1 MIMMFVSC
9 NLKLQVTSKIL
20 LKKSSQNNHQVS
32 RKSLHNLETKLSKKN
47 NTYLGQVDLKLYNE
61 ICANEPK
68 KRF

>member
-1 MIMMFVSC
+1 MMFVSC